1 MHGVRDSDLSNQVAA
16 VTSLAW
22 LTEPGPDFE
31 PSVSLEV
38 RLGPE
43 MNRTVVVELDT
54 SGTIDVAAERRR
66 LEKELAGAQKELA
79 STAAKLA
86 NADFLAKAPDAV
98 IAKIR
103 DRQRVAQQE
112 TERITTRL
120 AALQ

>member
-1 MHGVRDSDLSNQVAA
+1 M
-16 VTSLAW
+16 
-22 LTEPGPDFE
+22 
-31 PSVSLEV
+31 EV